1 MFLSSRL
8 RSDFFIIFFDFSNQT
23 REALT
28 VSNNYLNELKTLSPK
43 NFILLTI
50 AGFINAFGVTVFL
63 SPVKLYDSGISGTSM
78 LLSQITPEYLTL
90 SVFLMILNVP
100 LFIYGLKRQG
110 LAFTVYSVLA
120 VSIYSLGAWL
130 ITDVLPVDVS
140 MVSPLAGDDLL
151 LCALFGGIISGT
163 GSGLTIRFGGAID
176 GVEVM
181 AVIFAKKLNM
191 TVGTFVMVYNVALYI
206 LAGIA
211 LKSWI
216 LPLYSIVTYAAAL
229 KTIDYIVEGLDR
241 SKEVMIITNKPDEIS
256 YELIKTFECGTTKI
270 AAKGGYSDMDKTVI
284 YFVVNRF
291 QIARMRNIIHTIDP
305 CAYVTISEVA
315 DVFKSVAM
323 DKTE

>member
-1 MFLSSRL
+1 MK
-8 RSDFFIIFFDFSNQT
+8 
-23 REALT
+23 
-28 VSNNYLNELKTLSPK
+28 NNYLSELKLLSPK
-43 NFILLTI
+43 SFILLTI
-50 AGFINAFGVTVFL
+50 AGFINAFGVTIFL

-78 LLSQITPEYLTL
+78 LLAQITPEYLTL
-90 SVFLMILNVP
+90 SIFLMVLNVP
-100 LFIYGLKRQG
+100 LFIYGLKKQG
-110 LAFTVYSVLA
+110 LVFTVYSLFA
-120 VSIYSLGAWL
+120 VSVYSLGAWL

-151 LCALFGGIISGT
+151 LCALFGGVISGI

-176 GVEVM
+176 GIEVM

-191 TVGTFVMVYNVALYI
+191 TVGTFVMAYNVVLYI

-241 SKEVMIITNKPDEIS
+241 SKEVMIITSKPDEIS
-256 YELIKTFECGTTKI
+256 LELMRTFECGTTKI
-270 AAKGGYSDMDKTVI
+270 AAKGGYSDADKTVV

-291 QIARMRNIIHTIDP
+291 QIARMRNIVHTIDP
-305 CAYVTISEVA
+305 GAYVTISEVA